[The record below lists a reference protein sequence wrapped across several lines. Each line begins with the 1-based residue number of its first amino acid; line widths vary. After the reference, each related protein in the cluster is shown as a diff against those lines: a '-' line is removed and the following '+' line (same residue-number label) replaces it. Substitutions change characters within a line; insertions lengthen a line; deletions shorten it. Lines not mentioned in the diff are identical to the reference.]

1 MKGVYMIKYN
11 KILSCLLAALLLTG
25 CQATPSSVKNK
36 AKDYTN
42 SKDITTGKEEFVSV
56 DHLLDNMDSLLKA
69 SYQNMILADT
79 IRIEQPQSVSV
90 LQLENPKNLAT
101 PENVKKLSKV
111 VLGTN
116 KYDHLIKNYK
126 NEKWAVGDT
135 YGFNYDS
142 RTDSSGDIDNAGFY
156 VMNTKLY
163 LLGAYGIQN
172 IYHPDWGI
180 PLGDCTLNGKKCSL
194 TKQYQYVENW
204 AKKNGNVIENMY
216 DDFHVKTIYK
226 CKSDGIEYLSFDVCK
241 YYKGIPFDDIDFDTD
256 DDKITQ
262 NGIDRFS
269 IRNILE
275 LTTLGQNKI
284 ISLRNNNNSFVI
296 RSEKDYSNK
305 LIGLKQ
311 ALRLVETEMSG
322 VHKNQIVDIDIK
334 YIIYCTSKNTD
345 DSDTKGQ
352 IVESYEARPVWSF
365 IMDNKEH
372 QTKNVQWSRKFINVD
387 MVTGDVE
394 YHESTNWDD

>member
-1 MKGVYMIKYN
+1 MRKKYT
-11 KILSCLLAALLLTG
+11 KTISCLLAALLLTG

-42 SKDITTGKEEFVSV
+42 SKDVTVDKEEFVSV

-204 AKKNGNVIENMY
+204 AKKNGNVIEKMY

-241 YYKGIPFDDIDFDTD
+241 YYKGIPFDDISYPP
-256 DDKITQ
+256 
-262 NGIDRFS
+262 NV
-269 IRNILE
+269 LE
-275 LTTLGQNKI
+275 ICTLGKPKI
-284 ISLRNNNNSFVI
+284 ESLRNNN
-296 RSEKDYSNK
+296 YSYTIKKEEPHNDK
-305 LIGLKQ
+305 LIGLKR
-311 ALRLVETEMSG
+311 ALALAESHMSG
-322 VHKNQIVDIDIK
+322 THKYNIVDIDIK
-334 YIIYCTSKNTD
+334 YTICQATKTTYTD
-345 DSDTKGQ
+345 DGKEKIT
-352 IVESYEARPVWSF
+352 ISYEARPVWSF

-372 QTKNVQWSRKFINVD
+372 QTRNILWSRKFINIDMITGNVD
-387 MVTGDVE
+387 
-394 YHESTNWDD
+394 YHESDNWDD

>member
-1 MKGVYMIKYN
+1 MRKKYA
-11 KILSCLLAALLLTG
+11 KTISCLLAALLLTG

-42 SKDITTGKEEFVSV
+42 SKDVTVDKEEFVSV

-79 IRIEQPQSVSV
+79 IHIEQPQSVSV

-142 RTDSSGDIDNAGFY
+142 RTDSSGDIDNVGFY

-163 LLGAYGIQN
+163 LLGAYGIRN

-180 PLGDCTLNGKKCSL
+180 PLGNCTLNGKKCSL

-311 ALRLVETEMSG
+311 ALRLVESEMSG

-387 MVTGDVE
+387 MITGDVE

>member
-1 MKGVYMIKYN
+1 MHKKYA
-11 KILSCLLAALLLTG
+11 KTISCLLVALLLTG

-42 SKDITTGKEEFVSV
+42 SKDVTTGKEEFVSV

-79 IRIEQPQSVSV
+79 IRIEQPQSISV
-90 LQLENPKNLAT
+90 LQLEIPKNFA
-101 PENVKKLSKV
+101 NKNKVSKLSKLI
-111 VLGTN
+111 LGTN

-126 NEKWAVGDT
+126 DEKWAIGNSYQISLDPT
-135 YGFNYDS
+135 H
-142 RTDSSGDIDNAGFY
+142 DNAN
-156 VMNTKLY
+156 VDDS
-163 LLGAYGIQN
+163 GAYVAVPGKPYIIGSYGITN
-172 IYHPDWGI
+172 IYHPDLEAK
-180 PLGDCTLNGKKCSL
+180 LGKCSLNGKNVSL
-194 TKQYQYVENW
+194 DKQYQYVNSW
-204 AKKNGNVIENMY
+204 CSKNGTVLEPQYNY
-216 DDFHVKTIYK
+216 KVKTMYK
-226 CKSDGIEYLSFDVCK
+226 CKDNGIDYLSFDVCK

-284 ISLRNNNNSFVI
+284 ISLRNNNNNSFVI

-322 VHKNQIVDIDIK
+322 VHKNQIV
-334 YIIYCTSKNTD
+334 
-345 DSDTKGQ
+345 
-352 IVESYEARPVWSF
+352 ESYEARPVWSF

-387 MVTGDVE
+387 MITGDVE

>member
-1 MKGVYMIKYN
+1 MRKKYT
-11 KILSCLLAALLLTG
+11 KTISCLLAALLLTG

-204 AKKNGNVIENMY
+204 AKKNGNVIEKMY

-241 YYKGIPFDDIDFDTD
+241 YYKGIPFDDISYPP
-256 DDKITQ
+256 
-262 NGIDRFS
+262 NV
-269 IRNILE
+269 LE
-275 LTTLGQNKI
+275 ICTLGKPKI
-284 ISLRNNNNSFVI
+284 ESLRNNN
-296 RSEKDYSNK
+296 YSYTIKKEEPHNDK
-305 LIGLKQ
+305 LIGLKR
-311 ALRLVETEMSG
+311 ALALAESHMSG
-322 VHKNQIVDIDIK
+322 THKYNIVDIDIK
-334 YIIYCTSKNTD
+334 YTICQATKTTYTD
-345 DSDTKGQ
+345 DGKEKIT
-352 IVESYEARPVWSF
+352 ISYEARPVWSF

-372 QTKNVQWSRKFINVD
+372 QTRNILWSRKFINIDMITGNVD
-387 MVTGDVE
+387 
-394 YHESTNWDD
+394 YHESDNWDD

>member
-1 MKGVYMIKYN
+1 MRKKYA
-11 KILSCLLAALLLTG
+11 KTISCLLAALLLTG

-42 SKDITTGKEEFVSV
+42 SKDVTVDKEEFVSV

-79 IRIEQPQSVSV
+79 IHIEQPQSVSI
-90 LQLENPKNLAT
+90 LQLEIPKNFA
-101 PENVKKLSKV
+101 NKNKVSKLSKLI
-111 VLGTN
+111 LGTN

-126 NEKWAVGDT
+126 DEKWAIGNSYQISLDPT
-135 YGFNYDS
+135 H
-142 RTDSSGDIDNAGFY
+142 DNAN
-156 VMNTKLY
+156 VDDS
-163 LLGAYGIQN
+163 GAYVAVPGKPYIIGSYGITN
-172 IYHPDWGI
+172 IYHPDLETK
-180 PLGDCTLNGKKCSL
+180 LGKCCLNGKNVSL
-194 TKQYQYVENW
+194 DKQYQYVNSW
-204 AKKNGNVIENMY
+204 CSKNGTVLEPQYNY
-216 DDFHVKTIYK
+216 KVKTMYK
-226 CKSDGIEYLSFDVCK
+226 CKDNGIDYLSFDVCK

-387 MVTGDVE
+387 MITGDVE

>member
-1 MKGVYMIKYN
+1 MRKKYA
-11 KILSCLLAALLLTG
+11 KTISCLLAALLLTG

-42 SKDITTGKEEFVSV
+42 SKDVTTGKEEFVSV

-69 SYQNMILADT
+69 SYQNMVLADT
-79 IRIEQPQSVSV
+79 IHIEQPQSVSI

-135 YGFNYDS
+135 YGFNHNTKHPEAELDQ
-142 RTDSSGDIDNAGFY
+142 IGFY
-156 VMNTKLY
+156 VVQAGASD
-163 LLGAYGIQN
+163 LLGAYGIQK

-226 CKSDGIEYLSFDVCK
+226 CKSDSIEYLSFDVCK
-241 YYKGIPFDDIDFDTD
+241 YYKGIPFDDIWFSPE
-256 DDKITQ
+256 Q
-262 NGIDRFS
+262 RNSIDIIS
-269 IRNILE
+269 YPPNVLE
-275 LTTLGQNKI
+275 ICTLGKPKI
-284 ISLRNNNNSFVI
+284 ESLRNNN
-296 RSEKDYSNK
+296 YSYTIKKEEPHNDK
-305 LIGLKQ
+305 LIGLKR
-311 ALRLVETEMSG
+311 ALALAESHMSG
-322 VHKNQIVDIDIK
+322 THKYNIVDIDIK
-334 YIIYCTSKNTD
+334 YTICQATKTTYTD
-345 DSDTKGQ
+345 DGKEKIT
-352 IVESYEARPVWSF
+352 ISYEARPVWSF

-372 QTKNVQWSRKFINVD
+372 QTRNILWSRKFINID
-387 MVTGDVE
+387 MITGNVE
-394 YHESTNWDD
+394 YHESDNWDD

>member
-1 MKGVYMIKYN
+1 MRQKYA
-11 KILSCLLAALLLTG
+11 KAISCLLAALLLTG
-25 CQATPSSVKNK
+25 CQTTPSSVKNK

-42 SKDITTGKEEFVSV
+42 SKDVAVDKEEFVSV

-79 IRIEQPQSVSV
+79 IHIEQPQSVSI
-90 LQLENPKNLAT
+90 LQLEIPKNFA
-101 PENVKKLSKV
+101 NKNKVSKLSKLI
-111 VLGTN
+111 LGTN

-126 NEKWAVGDT
+126 DEKWAIGNSYQISLDPT
-135 YGFNYDS
+135 H
-142 RTDSSGDIDNAGFY
+142 DNAN
-156 VMNTKLY
+156 VDDS
-163 LLGAYGIQN
+163 GAYVAVPGKPYIIGSYGITN
-172 IYHPDWGI
+172 IYHPDSETK
-180 PLGDCTLNGKKCSL
+180 LGKCSLNGKNVSL
-194 TKQYQYVENW
+194 DKQYQYVNSW
-204 AKKNGNVIENMY
+204 CSKNGTVLEPQYNY
-216 DDFHVKTIYK
+216 KVKTMYK
-226 CKSDGIEYLSFDVCK
+226 CTDNGIDYLSFDVCK

-345 DSDTKGQ
+345 NSDTKGQ
-352 IVESYEARPVWSF
+352 IVEIYEARPVWSF

-387 MVTGDVE
+387 MITGDVE

>member
-1 MKGVYMIKYN
+1 MHKKYA
-11 KILSCLLAALLLTG
+11 KTISCLLAALLLTG

-42 SKDITTGKEEFVSV
+42 SKDVTTGKEEFVSV

-79 IRIEQPQSVSV
+79 IHIEQPQSVSI
-90 LQLENPKNLAT
+90 LQLEIPKNFA
-101 PENVKKLSKV
+101 NKNKVSKLSKLI
-111 VLGTN
+111 LGTN

-126 NEKWAVGDT
+126 DEKWAIGNSYQISLDPT
-135 YGFNYDS
+135 H
-142 RTDSSGDIDNAGFY
+142 DNAN
-156 VMNTKLY
+156 VDDS
-163 LLGAYGIQN
+163 GAYVAVPGKPYIIGSYGITN
-172 IYHPDWGI
+172 IYHPDLETK
-180 PLGDCTLNGKKCSL
+180 LGKCSLNGKNVSL
-194 TKQYQYVENW
+194 DKQYQYVNSW
-204 AKKNGNVIENMY
+204 CSKNGTVLEPQYNY
-216 DDFHVKTIYK
+216 KVKTMYK
-226 CKSDGIEYLSFDVCK
+226 CKDNGIDYLSFDVCK

-387 MVTGDVE
+387 MITGDVE

>member
-1 MKGVYMIKYN
+1 MHKKYA
-11 KILSCLLAALLLTG
+11 KAISCLLAALLLTG

-42 SKDITTGKEEFVSV
+42 SKDVAVDKEEFVSV

-90 LQLENPKNLAT
+90 LQLEIPKNFA
-101 PENVKKLSKV
+101 NKNKVSKLSKLI
-111 VLGTN
+111 LGTN

-126 NEKWAVGDT
+126 DEKWAIGNSYQISLDPT
-135 YGFNYDS
+135 H
-142 RTDSSGDIDNAGFY
+142 DNAN
-156 VMNTKLY
+156 VDDS
-163 LLGAYGIQN
+163 GAYVAVPGKPYIIGSYGITN
-172 IYHPDWGI
+172 IYHPDLEAK
-180 PLGDCTLNGKKCSL
+180 LGKCSLNGKNVSL
-194 TKQYQYVENW
+194 DKQYQYVNSW
-204 AKKNGNVIENMY
+204 CSKNGTVLEPQYNY
-216 DDFHVKTIYK
+216 KVKTMYK
-226 CKSDGIEYLSFDVCK
+226 CKDNGIDYLSFDVCK

-387 MVTGDVE
+387 MITGDVE

>member
-1 MKGVYMIKYN
+1 MMTKHVYKTIIFGAGQIGQMTAR
-11 KILSCLLAALLLTG
+11 LLG
-25 CQATPSSVKNK
+25 N
-36 AKDYTN
+36 
-42 SKDITTGKEEFVSV
+42 
-56 DHLLDNMDSLLKA
+56 
-69 SYQNMILADT
+69 SYQISLDPT
-79 IRIEQPQSVSV
+79 
-90 LQLENPKNLAT
+90 
-101 PENVKKLSKV
+101 
-111 VLGTN
+111 
-116 KYDHLIKNYK
+116 H
-126 NEKWAVGDT
+126 
-135 YGFNYDS
+135 
-142 RTDSSGDIDNAGFY
+142 DNAN
-156 VMNTKLY
+156 VDDS
-163 LLGAYGIQN
+163 GAYVAVPGKPYIIGSYGITN
-172 IYHPDWGI
+172 IYHPDLETK
-180 PLGDCTLNGKKCSL
+180 LGKCSLNGKNVSL
-194 TKQYQYVENW
+194 DKQYQYVNSW
-204 AKKNGNVIENMY
+204 CSKNGTVLEPQYNY
-216 DDFHVKTIYK
+216 KVKTMYK
-226 CKSDGIEYLSFDVCK
+226 CKDNGIDYLSFDVCK

-334 YIIYCTSKNTD
+334 YIIYCTPKNTD
-345 DSDTKGQ
+345 NSDTKGQ
-352 IVESYEARPVWSF
+352 IVEIYEARPVWSF

-387 MVTGDVE
+387 MITGDVE